1 MVYHETHLWL
11 IQDPK
16 ESKNDCVVK
25 EDDSN
30 VSNNKCET
38 IINNTEQIPENVTMT
53 QEAQQNGVDSYYQEL
68 SNQIMSSVR
77 NIS

>member
-1 MVYHETHLWL
+1 M
-11 IQDPK
+11 
-16 ESKNDCVVK
+16 KNDCVIK
-25 EDDSN
+25 EDDSS
-30 VSNNKCET
+30 VSNSKCET

-68 SNQIMSSVR
+68 SNQSMSSVR